1 MCERACLFLLSLAV
15 FVGAIGVAA
24 GLAVTNQVRTVDGL
38 FLFCSSLVVAFAFG
52 LYLRW
57 MVRSAMHTE
66 RRGLLSAH
74 RETSGPRTTQ
84 NAEATSVLSN
94 VR

>member
-1 MCERACLFLLSLAV
+1 M
-15 FVGAIGVAA
+15 
-24 GLAVTNQVRTVDGL
+24 VTNQVGTVDGL
-38 FLFCSSLVVAFAFG
+38 FLFCSSLVAAFAFG

-66 RRGLLSAH
+66 PRGSLSAH
-74 RETSGPRTTQ
+74 PETSGPRTT

-94 VR
+94 V

>member
-1 MCERACLFLLSLAV
+1 MSERTFLFLLSLAV

-24 GLAVTNQVRTVDGL
+24 WLMVTNQVGTVDGL
-38 FLFCSSLVVAFAFG
+38 FLFCSSLVAAFAFG
-52 LYLRW
+52 LYLPW

-66 RRGLLSAH
+66 PRGSLSAH
-74 RETSGPRTTQ
+74 PETSGPRTT

-94 VR
+94 V